1 MVAATGLGSGL
12 DIESLVSGLV
22 GAERVPQEQRL
33 FRQES
38 GITSLLSGLGQLQ
51 GAVSGI
57 QPTLTALLNDSTYNA
72 YTASSSQFSAASVST
87 ASTGNVATGSFAL
100 EVSNLAVNQSLNSGT
115 FAATDTV
122 VGTGTLTI
130 TLGTPTYTGSTYSG
144 FTPDAGLTAV
154 DITIDSSNN
163 TLEGVRDAINAADAG
178 VNASLVKD
186 GSVYRLLITG
196 DDTGVASSISVS
208 VDEDGDG
215 TADNSAADTDAT
227 GLSQLAF
234 NTTAANLTQSAA
246 AEDAAFTLNGLAL
259 TSASNVLTDV
269 LDGVTITLKEE
280 TTSPAT
286 LTVASNP
293 AAITSAVQAFVAAY
307 NNYAATATSLTRYDA
322 TTQTAGAL
330 QGDATARSVIGQV
343 RSALTA
349 TVATGGAYTALAE
362 VGITTNADG
371 TLNLD
376 TDALNAA
383 ITADP
388 TAVQTLFA
396 GGTVGATEVDGVAGI
411 LDDLLDNF
419 LGSSGVF
426 QGRTDSLNARIED
439 IADQREVLDR
449 RMVNLEARYRAE
461 FNALDG
467 LLAQLTST
475 GDFLLS
481 QLDSLPGF
489 NSGSER
495 K

>member
-33 FRQES
+33 LRQES
-38 GITSLLSGLGQLQ
+38 GITSLLSGFGQLQ
-51 GAVSGI
+51 GALAGV
-57 QPTLTALLNDSTYNA
+57 QPTLAALLNSDTYNA
-72 YTASSSQFSAASVST
+72 YSATSTQTSQIEISTAAS
-87 ASTGNVATGSFAL
+87 AGVAEGTYSV
-100 EVSNLAVNQSLNSGT
+100 EVSNLAVSQSLNSGT

-144 FTPDAGLTAV
+144 FTPDASLTAV

-163 TLEGVRDAINAADAG
+163 TLVGVRDAINAADAG

-186 GSVYRLLITG
+186 GSEYRLLITG
-196 DDTGVASSISVS
+196 DNTGVASSISVS

-215 TADNSAADTDAT
+215 TADNSATDTDAT

-234 NTTAANLTQSAA
+234 NTAVDNLTQSAA

-269 LDGVTITLKEE
+269 LDGVTLTLKEE
-280 TTSPAT
+280 T
-286 LTVASNP
+286 SNP
-293 AAITSAVQAFVAAY
+293 VSLSVSANPSVITNAVQAFVSAY
-307 NNYAATATSLTRYDA
+307 NSYVGSANALTVYDA

-330 QGDATARSVIGQV
+330 QGDAAARSVIGQV
-343 RSALTA
+343 RSALTT
-349 TVATGGAYTALAE
+349 TVATGGTYTALAE

-396 GGTVGATEVDGVAGI
+396 GGTVGATDVDGVAGV